1 MDGAE
6 FPYSVTPDD
15 KPINYHMS
23 VQDQIQKYKDDEKY
37 QKAPLIL
44 PYEVER
50 INEVLGNTF
59 VSLAELRQM
68 LSKAQK
74 TSNIPTQPLDALKEK
89 IDKINELILDIPE
102 SLAKIGI

>member
-1 MDGAE
+1 MDGPE
-6 FPYSVTPDD
+6 NPYSTTPDD
-15 KPINYHMS
+15 KPIKYQMS
-23 VQDQIQKYKDDEKY
+23 VQDQIQKYKTDAKH

-44 PYEVER
+44 PYVVDR
-50 INEVLGNTF
+50 ITEVLGQTF

-89 IDKINELILDIPE
+89 IDMINELILDIPE